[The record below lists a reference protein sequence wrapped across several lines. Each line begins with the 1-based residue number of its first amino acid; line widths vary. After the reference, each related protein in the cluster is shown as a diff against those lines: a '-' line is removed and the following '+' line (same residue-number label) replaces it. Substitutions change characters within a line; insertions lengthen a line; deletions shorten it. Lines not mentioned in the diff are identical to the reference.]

1 MKQKFFTI
9 TEQSTQTSAR
19 RGTLVTD
26 HGSFPTPLLVC
37 PADQERMAD
46 DHAQVLWSSG
56 LATKAHYHEHQLKAA
71 GGLHGI
77 YHWNGGLITTAGSW
91 EALNSGKPFKLD
103 QKGIHYDDGGKQVFL
118 SPEASAKEAAV
129 AGTDISIALSD
140 CPPYYSSYDHLK
152 KHTEQNN
159 RWMKRAADS
168 HERKQLKLFGVI
180 EGGGLKELRQASVN
194 FVTGLNFD
202 GYAIG
207 GFTKD
212 VAADELQ
219 RVVKETAPMLP
230 VDQPRLLSHV
240 KDVPSLQT
248 AVSSGVDIILASAG
262 ADIAKL
268 QDALHQLLDNF

>member
-1 MKQKFFTI
+1 MTQKFFTI

-19 RGTLVTD
+19 RGILVTD
-26 HGSFPTPLLVC
+26 HGSFPTPLLVS
-37 PADQERMAD
+37 PADQAD
-46 DHAQVLWSSG
+46 TADKHVQVIWSSG
-56 LATKAHYHEHQLKAA
+56 LATKAHYHEHQLKEA

-91 EALNSGKPFKLD
+91 EALNSGNPIKLD
-103 QKGIHYDDGGKQVFL
+103 QKGIHYDNHGKQVFL

-129 AGTDISIALSD
+129 AGADIAVALSD

-180 EGGGLKELRQASVN
+180 EGGGLKELRQESVD

-212 VAADELQ
+212 VATDEIQ
-219 RVVKETAPMLP
+219 RVVKETVPMLP
-230 VDQPRLLSHV
+230 DNQPRLLSHV
-240 KDVPSLQT
+240 KDEQSLQI
-248 AVSSGVDIILASAG
+248 AVDSGVDIILASED
-262 ADIAKL
+262 ADITKL
-268 QDALHQLLDNF
+268 QNALQRLLDNF